1 MARKQV
7 GKICRTRQFRIYWR
21 QRAIA
26 RSVQIF
32 ERNQS
37 IESKAARGTALAW
50 QVADSASWEC
60 RAGPGISK
68 GSGGDAR
75 HPKDLTKK
83 NNNKQQHTNAVGV
96 AGRRYVADQGPRQY
110 RG

>member
-75 HPKDLTKK
+75 HPKDRTGLGGGCLRRAG
-83 NNNKQQHTNAVGV
+83 AVGV
-96 AGRRYVADQGPRQY
+96 AGRRY
-110 RG
+110 